1 MARWFWMSLTL
12 VVVLVGVLVFKGGLP
27 VGGAGSDPGAGEG
40 DGQPARHWQS
50 WLLGGEWSR
59 LRDAVATLESERS
72 QVSRLGER
80 VVALETGLR
89 EQQSRL
95 TALQAL
101 MPTPGERLESGSVL
115 ARQEDKEWRLA
126 SLFTRAREFRQ
137 RVAFSKP
144 FAQPPR
150 VMMGLVGI
158 DFNQEK
164 IQFLVSA
171 EEVEAGGFTALLVTR
186 AEERPREI
194 RVSWLAFGPP
204 VDLSGLDG
212 GQAAAKER

>member
-12 VVVLVGVLVFKGGLP
+12 VVILVGVLVFRGGLP
-27 VGGAGSDPGAGEG
+27 VGGAGSGAGER
-40 DGQPARHWQS
+40 DGQSIRNNWQD
-50 WLLGGEWSR
+50 WLLGGEWNR
-59 LRDAVATLESERS
+59 LRSAVATLEAERS
-72 QVSRLGER
+72 QVTRMAER

-171 EEVEAGGFTALLVTR
+171 EEVDAGGFTVLLVTR
-186 AEERPREI
+186 VEDRPREV

-204 VDLSGLDG
+204 VNLSGADG
-212 GQAAAKER
+212 GQAEEKER